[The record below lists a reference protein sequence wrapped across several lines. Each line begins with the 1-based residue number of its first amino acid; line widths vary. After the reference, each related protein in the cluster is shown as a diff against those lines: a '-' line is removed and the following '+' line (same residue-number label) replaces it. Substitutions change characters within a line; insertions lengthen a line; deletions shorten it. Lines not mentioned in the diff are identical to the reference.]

1 MLSGSLTGLSRY
13 YRENK
18 EKNISFK
25 IIGGGEQKMV
35 KNNFE
40 EIKKEV
46 KAKVAEIA
54 EIPEEKLKEDA
65 KFVEDLG
72 VDSMMALEIVASIEK
87 KYKVVIPEE
96 EIPKIRTLKD
106 IYELLERKMK

>member
-1 MLSGSLTGLSRY
+1 
-13 YRENK
+13 
-18 EKNISFK
+18 
-25 IIGGGEQKMV
+25 MV

-54 EIPEEKLKEDA
+54 EIPEEKLTEDA

-87 KYKVVIPEE
+87 KYKVVVPEE
-96 EIPKIRTLKD
+96 DIPK
-106 IYELLERKMK
+106 RKI

>member
-1 MLSGSLTGLSRY
+1 LAEEARTG
-13 YRENK
+13 
-18 EKNISFK
+18 
-25 IIGGGEQKMV
+25 MV

-54 EIPEEKLKEDA
+54 EIPEEKLTEDA

-72 VDSMMALEIVASIEK
+72 VDSMMALEIVASI
-87 KYKVVIPEE
+87 
-96 EIPKIRTLKD
+96 
-106 IYELLERKMK
+106 